1 MCNLYSNTTASEAMR
16 QLFMVDASRDSL
28 GNAQPR
34 PGIHPKGTAPVVAI
48 DDHGNRELVEMSWGF
63 RTPKVSK
70 RTGKPIKPAAWN
82 NARDDKLMKS
92 GLWKASF
99 LARRCLV
106 PASSFNETKGQ
117 RPATDYWFAL
127 AGEGDDRPPFAI
139 AGLWRRE
146 NEDLLEPEHPRRVH
160 TMITT
165 EANDL
170 VRPIHAKGRMPVIL
184 RPDDYETW
192 LTGSHD
198 DALALIKPFPSEQM
212 RIVLQGVGEKRDEIA
227 ESKV

>member
-16 QLFMVDASRDSL
+16 QLFMVDASRDHL

-34 PGIHPKGTAPVVAI
+34 PGIHPKGTAPVVALN
-48 DDHGNRELVEMSWGF
+48 DDGNRELVEMSWGF

-99 LARRCLV
+99 LERRCLV

-117 RPATDYWFAL
+117 RPAMDYWFAL
-127 AGEGDDRPPFAI
+127 AGERDDRPPFAI

-146 NEDLLEPEHPRRVH
+146 NEDLLEQEHPRRVH
-160 TMITT
+160 TMVTT

-198 DALALIKPFPSEQM
+198 DAFSLIKPFPSEQM
-212 RIVLQGVGEKRDEIA
+212 RIVLQGVGVKRDGGA
-227 ESKV
+227 EGDA

>member
-1 MCNLYSNTTASEAMR
+1 MCNLYSNTTAVEAMR
-16 QLFMVDASRDSL
+16 RLFKVDPRHDQL
-28 GNAQPR
+28 GNAEPR
-34 PGIHPKGTAPVVAI
+34 SAIHPKGTAPVVAL
-48 DDHGNRELVEMSWGF
+48 DDEGNRGLIEMSWGF

-99 LARRCLV
+99 LERRCLV

-127 AGEGDDRPPFAI
+127 VGEEERPPFAI
-139 AGLWRRE
+139 AGLWRQE
-146 NEDLLEPEHPRRVH
+146 MEDLLEPEHPRCVH
-160 TMITT
+160 TMVTT
-165 EANDL
+165 EANGL

-184 RPDDYETW
+184 QPEDYQTW
-192 LTGSHD
+192 LTGSPEEAA
-198 DALALIKPFPSEQM
+198 ALLRPYPSEKM
-212 RIVLQGVGEKRDEIA
+212 RIVLQGIGEKRDAI
-227 ESKV
+227 SDVGR

>member
-16 QLFMVDASRDSL
+16 RMFRVDASRDGL
-28 GNAQPR
+28 GNAEPR
-34 PGIHPKGTAPVVAI
+34 PGIHPKGTAPVVAL
-48 DDHGNRELVEMSWGF
+48 DGDGNRELVEMSWGF

-70 RTGKPIKPAAWN
+70 RTGKPIKPEAWN

-92 GLWKASF
+92 GLWKGSF
-99 LARRCLV
+99 AERRCLV

-117 RPATDYWFAL
+117 KPATDYWFAL
-127 AGEGDDRPPFAI
+127 SGEGDERPPFAI

-146 NEDLLEPEHPRRVH
+146 NDDLLDLEHPRCVH
-160 TMITT
+160 TMVTT

-184 RPDDYETW
+184 RQEDYETW
-192 LTGSHD
+192 LTGSVEEAA
-198 DALALIKPFPSEQM
+198 ALLRPFPSSEM
-212 RIVLQGVGEKRDEIA
+212 RIVLQGVGEKRDA
-227 ESKV
+227 DGL

>member
-1 MCNLYSNTTASEAMR
+1 MR

-48 DDHGNRELVEMSWGF
+48 DDDGNRELVEMSWGF

-70 RTGKPIKPAAWN
+70 RTGKPIKPDAWN

-99 LARRCLV
+99 AERRCLV
-106 PASSFNETKGQ
+106 PVSSFNETKGQ
-117 RPATDYWFAL
+117 KPATDYWFAL
-127 AGEGDDRPPFAI
+127 KGGRDEDRPPFAV

-146 NEDLLEPEHPRRVH
+146 RDDLLEPDHPRRVH
-160 TMITT
+160 TMVTT

-170 VRPIHAKGRMPVIL
+170 IRPIHAKGRMIVIL
-184 RPDDYETW
+184 RPEDHETW
-192 LTGSHD
+192 LKGTLEE
-198 DALALIKPFPSEQM
+198 ATALIRHFPSDEM